1 MLENSKNLE
10 IINKINTQVDEK
22 LILDI
27 KDKNYIN
34 NNNKIYK

>member
-1 MLENSKNLE
+1 MLESSKNLE

>member
-10 IINKINTQVDEK
+10 IINKINTQVEEK